1 MRHVEFRRFASVDDF
16 LAIAGPYLTAR
27 EAEHNLI
34 LGVASSLEPSSVAPD
49 RNSPSFAV
57 VLGGGGDVLAALLRK
72 PPYNP
77 VLSEVVDVAAVDVLV
92 DALRDEPYPGVI
104 GPKRAAA
111 RFAAQW
117 RRRTGATE
125 RLVMEERIF
134 ALDRVAPPPRPAAG
148 TWRTAR
154 PDDRDL
160 VARWVVAFVADA
172 GVPDQL
178 PDDPL
183 ATADR
188 WIAGIGRQLYLWEDG
203 GRPVSIVGAGG
214 ETPNGI
220 RIGPVYTPPE
230 LRGHGYATSLTAA
243 ASQDQLDRG
252 RRFCFLFTDLANPT
266 SNRIYQQIG
275 YRPVSDVDM
284 YRFDTATIKQ

>member
-1 MRHVEFRRFASVDDF
+1 
-16 LAIAGPYLTAR
+16 
-27 EAEHNLI
+27 
-34 LGVASSLEPSSVAPD
+34 
-49 RNSPSFAV
+49 
-57 VLGGGGDVLAALLRK
+57 LLRT

-104 GPKRAAA
+104 GPKEVAA

-117 RRRTGATE
+117 HRRTGATV

-134 ALDRVAPPPRPAAG
+134 ALDRVTPPPRPAAG
-148 TWRTAR
+148 GWRTAR
-154 PDDRDL
+154 PDDREL
-160 VARWVVAFVADA
+160 VARWAVAFVAEA
-172 GVPDQL
+172 GVPDQPPL
-178 PDDPL
+178 DDPL

-188 WIAGIGRQLYLWEDG
+188 WIAGISRQLYLWEDG

-220 RIGPVYTPPE
+220 RIGPVYTPPDQ
-230 LRGHGYATSLTAA
+230 RGHGYATSLTAA

-275 YRPVSDVDM
+275 YRPVTDVDM
-284 YRFDTATIKQ
+284 YRFDTATIDR